1 MHPIL
6 EDYLESLNS
15 LSRYVSYMSSLRAL
29 TSKEIEGRIV
39 SRHARKI
46 NEIRLLMPGVV
57 QLRKFDY
64 CSIVISLY
72 GFFERFIED
81 VISLIVKEYCACSN
95 SFGDLPQAIQD
106 NNLPFTLD
114 FLSNKYNNAAT
125 EDAGKVVEGLSNCF
139 NGSSAFL
146 ILDKAFNSHNTNFWV
161 KTVRDF
167 FGRVGVVNF
176 EDKILR
182 VPAMLDYLAYK
193 YPDLDATGSKDQF
206 KEVFDYIDE
215 LARRRNDVAHG
226 NVSDIIKIEIIG
238 SEWILFFEFYAIAV
252 FELVAS
258 ELVRHISTKF
268 GVDCGKPIAVHNSN
282 IVCFEPLNQALSLG
296 DFLVAVPSNENGI
309 WSVSAIESI
318 EINGQGLDEIPDNNH
333 ERFAVKVNGR
343 HKQVQ
348 NHYLIK
354 KEKIIEWLVP

>member
-1 MHPIL
+1 MHPVL
-6 EDYLESLNS
+6 EDYLENLGS

-29 TSKEIEGRIV
+29 TAKEVEGRIV

-46 NEIRLLMPGVV
+46 NEIRLLMPSVV

-95 SFGDLPQAIQD
+95 SFGDLPQSIQD
-106 NNLPFTLD
+106 NNLPFTLE
-114 FLSNKYNNAAT
+114 FLSNKYNNAES
-125 EDAGKVVEGLSNCF
+125 EDPGKVVEGLNNCF
-139 NGSSAFL
+139 NGSSSFI

-161 KTVRDF
+161 RTVRDF
-167 FGRVGVVNF
+167 FGRVGVANF

-182 VPAMLDYLAYK
+182 MPAMLDYLAYR
-193 YPDLDATGSKDQF
+193 YPDLDVAGSKDQF

-226 NVSDIIKIEIIG
+226 NVSDIIKIELIG
-238 SEWILFFEFYAIAV
+238 SEWILFFEYYAIAV

-258 ELVRHISTKF
+258 EVVRHVSIKF
-268 GVDCGKPIAVHNSN
+268 GSDCGKPIAVHNHN
-282 IVCFEPLNQALSLG
+282 IVCFEPLDQALSVG
-296 DFLVAVPSNENGI
+296 DFIVAVPSNENEV
-309 WSVSAIESI
+309 WSVSPIVSI
-318 EINGQGLDEIPDNNH
+318 QINDRDLYEIPDNNQ
-333 ERFAVKVNGR
+333 EKFAVKVNGR
-343 HKQVQ
+343 HKKVQ
-348 NHYLIK
+348 NHYLVR
-354 KEKIIEWLVP
+354 KEKLADWIVP